1 MNNVEVVEIKSFN
14 SKKVFLYLQ
23 VFLSVLLLI
32 FGIITMFFNKDFMIG
47 VYLLL
52 SLVLFMMAWNNFK
65 IYKRKYI
72 SILYT
77 IFGIITLV
85 SFILELI

>member
-14 SKKVFLYLQ
+14 SKKVLLYLQ
-23 VFLSVLLLI
+23 VFLSILLLI
-32 FGIITMFFNKDFMIG
+32 FGIITIFFNSDFMLG
-47 VYLLL
+47 VYILL
-52 SLVLFMMAWNNFK
+52 SLVLFMMAWNNYT
-65 IYKRKYI
+65 IYKRKYV

-77 IFGIITLV
+77 LFGFITLI